1 MKKILLF
8 SFAFFLLITCKKDAF
23 DEQTEAPV
31 AVYNLAV
38 SSSEGGNVSTT
49 GGSYESGSVV
59 TITATPEQEY
69 VFSGWMGIEST
80 ENPLTI
86 AINSDQNIA
95 ASFQKRKKFKT

>member
-31 AVYNLAV
+31 AFYNLAV

-49 GGSYESGSVV
+49 GGSYES
-59 TITATPEQEY
+59 
-69 VFSGWMGIEST
+69 
-80 ENPLTI
+80 
-86 AINSDQNIA
+86 
-95 ASFQKRKKFKT
+95 

>member
-1 MKKILLF
+1 MKKFLLF
-8 SFAFFLLITCKKDAF
+8 LLVFLVIDCSPEVMEDSNA
-23 DEQTEAPV
+23 APV

-38 SSSEGGNVSTT
+38 SSSEGGNVSTS

-59 TITATPEQEY
+59 TIAATPEQEY

-80 ENPLTI
+80 ETPLTI

>member
-8 SFAFFLLITCKKDAF
+8 LFAFFLLITCKKDAF

-31 AVYNLAV
+31 AFYNLAV

-95 ASFQKRKKFKT
+95 ASFQKRKNFKT

>member
-23 DEQTEAPV
+23 DEKTEAPV

-38 SSSEGGNVSTT
+38 SSSEGGSVSTS

-69 VFSGWMGIEST
+69 VFSGWMGIESS